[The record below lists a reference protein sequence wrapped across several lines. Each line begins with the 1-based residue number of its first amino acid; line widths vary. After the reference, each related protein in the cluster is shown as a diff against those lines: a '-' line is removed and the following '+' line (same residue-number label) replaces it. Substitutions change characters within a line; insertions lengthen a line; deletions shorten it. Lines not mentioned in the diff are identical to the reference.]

1 MIFQNCL
8 KFQLPKKARREIT
21 YNNFEKS
28 LVVLISNITTNHA
41 ITYTNSNTAYVT
53 YCDGQLLQIITA
65 FYYKM
70 RQGLLRDRT
79 LQSAMYLLHLSTLT
93 KCDQLWDITTVNSAS
108 SEILMILLWLY
119 GSILEWFYLT
129 RERDSSIVK
138 CETAVQLGKSD
149 VAYQTE
155 MLEGKTP
162 MSHCETLTSHR
173 KQQCWIIKLKCRHG
187 QQQFWITKLK
197 CRMAKNRVK
206 S

>member
-1 MIFQNCL
+1 ML
-8 KFQLPKKARREIT
+8 LPIQIPT
-21 YNNFEKS
+21 
-28 LVVLISNITTNHA
+28 
-41 ITYTNSNTAYVT
+41 
-53 YCDGQLLQIITA
+53 LLTLHIA
-65 FYYKM
+65 MDSYYK
-70 RQGLLRDRT
+70 LLP
-79 LQSAMYLLHLSTLT
+79 LFIT
-93 KCDQLWDITTVNSAS
+93 KCDKVYCETGHYKVRCIYYTYRRLQSVISYETLPVNSAS
-108 SEILMILLWLY
+108 SEILMILWLY
-119 GSILEWFYLT
+119 RSILEWFYLT
-129 RERDSSIVK
+129 RERGSSTVK
-138 CETAVQLGKSD
+138 CETEVQLGKSD